1 MNKWVKKWTNQGI
14 NEQMVPNKEFQVV
27 AIKRLL
33 KQKGLEPD
41 LIDVEAMVDS
51 TLTLSENSRIIGEEV
66 QSIMERKYAPET
78 VSTTKVDNFLKAVD
92 IFEKKTVRSSN
103 QDKNKESKRVFE
115 MTELNNRNMNKWEKN
130 TNRYDIRGVDSK
142 Y

>member
-1 MNKWVKKWTNQGI
+1 
-14 NEQMVPNKEFQVV
+14 MVPNKEFQVV